1 MISFSRKSKEKNPLD
16 GGSSVNSE
24 RKIKQIEMRSRLRE
38 YPDPILRRTALP
50 VAKVRSSVGALL
62 RRMARVMYDR
72 EGIGMAAP
80 QIGVLQRLIIAD
92 IGEGL
97 LSIINPEILDR
108 RGEAS
113 LLEGCLSLPN
123 VGVNVTRNESIIIRG
138 IDAAEREI
146 TRDLSGL
153 MARVIQHEID
163 HLNGALIID
172 YGNRRGA
179 TGRSSCGVRPSG
191 GPRPYLPQDQE
202 GHSHHQRVDYRHS
215 RERCRDPCFI
225 QF

>member
-1 MISFSRKSKEKNPLD
+1 MDN
-16 GGSSVNSE
+16 E

-62 RRMARVMYDR
+62 RRMARIMYDR
-72 EGIGMAAP
+72 EGIGLAAP

-92 IGEGL
+92 IGEGF
-97 LSIINPEILDR
+97 LSLINPEILDR

-123 VGVNVTRNESIIIRG
+123 VGVNVTRNESIVVRG

-163 HLNGALIID
+163 HLNGVLIID
-172 YGNRRGA
+172 YGPAEN
-179 TGRSSCGVRPSG
+179 
-191 GPRPYLPQDQE
+191 L
-202 GHSHHQRVDYRHS
+202 
-215 RERCRDPCFI
+215 REQAIPPHGLQYDRKTRL
-225 QF
+225 